1 VKQVLSITR
10 KELEGYFGSP
20 MALIF
25 VGVFLAVTLF
35 SFFWVD
41 TFFARGIADV
51 RPLFRW
57 IPVLMIFLVAALT
70 MRQWSEEE
78 RSGTL
83 ELLQS
88 LPVSLIQLVIGKFL
102 AVMALV
108 AVALGL
114 TIFLPI
120 TVEVLGNLDWGPV
133 IGGYLAALL
142 LAAAYTAIGLFISS
156 RTDNQIVALILAV
169 LLCGLFYLIG
179 TRGVTEFFGDAVSEI
194 LRAIGSGSRF
204 ESIER
209 GVIDLRDL
217 LYYLSLTGI
226 FLALNTASL
235 HSKRWSTGE
244 RTRPYRRAVTL
255 TSILVVV
262 NLVLANVWAFP
273 LHAQALRLDL
283 TESRQYTLSQTTR
296 DLLSNLQEPL
306 LVRGYFSE
314 KTHPLLAPLV
324 PEIRDMLREYD
335 VAAGDRMELE
345 IIDPAEHPELEAEA
359 NQTYGITPSPFQISG
374 RYEQSVINSYF
385 DILIRYGDQHVVLN
399 FQDLIEVQSSGGS
412 VDVRLRN
419 LEYDLTS
426 AVKKV
431 VYGFQS
437 VEAVLAALEEPAE
450 LTIYLT
456 PETMPEQLSDIP
468 ETIQEVA
475 DEIANQS
482 SGKFAYRVVNPDA
495 SDSPVTRQ
503 ELYEQYEIQPFAT
516 SLFSGES
523 YYLHMVLQVGDQ
535 EQVIYPSGDMTE
547 ADIRSSIENALKRS
561 SPGFLQV
568 VGLWAPS
575 TQPQQ
580 NMLGQTQQPIS
591 SWQQIRESLA
601 QEYEVRRLDLSSGQV
616 PDAIDVMVLVGPQNM
631 TDKDRFAVDQYLMRG
646 GAVIVAAGNYGIQV
660 DPMRGGLGLKPL
672 EGGLRDVLAYYGISV
687 EQSLVMDPQNEPF
700 PVQTTRDVGG
710 TQVREIQ
717 AIDYPFFVD
726 IRQDGMASDS
736 PIVSNLPAVTL
747 NWASPVIVDEEK
759 NADREVT
766 ELLHSSA
773 ESWTRTDTTIQP
785 DFNTYPQLGFPVGS
799 EQERHPLAVSVQ
811 GSFESFFK
819 DKPSP
824 FAEDE
829 SAEGA
834 STEQTATPTSTPPP
848 SALSTIENSPE
859 TSRLIVIG
867 STEFVDDIVFDLSSS
882 LTQDR
887 YRNSLQFMQNCVAW
901 CAEDVDLLSIRSR
914 GTQTRV
920 LAPLTEREQSFW
932 EGANYIVALL
942 ALVVI
947 GIVWNSRRRN
957 EEPMELLPRDAVAP
971 SAHATGSA
979 QAQEVT
985 Q

>member
-1 VKQVLSITR
+1 VKQALTITR

-57 IPVLMIFLVAALT
+57 MPVLMIFLVAALT

-83 ELLQS
+83 EVLLS
-88 LPVSLIQLVIGKFL
+88 LPVSPIQLVVGKFL
-102 AVMALV
+102 AVMALTG
-108 AVALGL
+108 VALGL
-114 TIFLPI
+114 TLFLPI
-120 TVEVLGNLDWGPV
+120 TVEMLGNLDWGPV
-133 IGGYLAALL
+133 MGGYLAALL
-142 LAAAYTAIGLFISS
+142 LAAAYTAIGLFVSS

-169 LLCGLFYLIG
+169 LLCGLFYLVG
-179 TRGVTEFFGDAVSEI
+179 SRGVTDFFGDRVGEI

-226 FLALNTASL
+226 FLTLNVASL
-235 HSKRWSTGE
+235 HSKRWSTGK
-244 RTRPYRRAVTL
+244 RTRPYRRAVTF

-262 NLVLANVWAFP
+262 NLVLANVWVFP
-273 LHAQALRLDL
+273 LRAQALRLDL
-283 TESRQYTLSQTTR
+283 TESHQYRLSQTTR

-324 PEIRDMLREYD
+324 PRIRDMLREYE
-335 VAAGDRMELE
+335 VAAGDKMKLE

-359 NQTYGITPSPFQISG
+359 NQTYGIRPSPFQVSG

-385 DILIRYGDQHVVLN
+385 DILIRYGDQHVVLG
-399 FQDLIEVQSSGGS
+399 FRDLIEVRTSGGG

-426 AVKKV
+426 AIKKV

-437 VEAVLAALEEPAE
+437 VEAVLAALEHPAK
-450 LTIYLT
+450 LTVYLT
-456 PETMPEQLSDIP
+456 PETLPEQLSDAP
-468 ETIQEVA
+468 ATIRQVA
-475 DEIANQS
+475 EDIASESN
-482 SGKFAYRVVNPDA
+482 GKFTYSVVNPDA

-503 ELYEQYEIQPFAT
+503 QLYEQYEIQPFAT

-523 YYLHMVLQVGDQ
+523 YYMHMVLQVGDQ
-535 EQVIYPSGDMTE
+535 EQVIYPSGEMTE
-547 ADIRSSIENALKRS
+547 GDIRSSIETTLKRL

-568 VGLWAPS
+568 VGLWTPPA
-575 TQPQQ
+575 QPQQ

-591 SWQQIRESLA
+591 SWQQIRQSLG
-601 QEYEVRRLDLSSGQV
+601 QEYDVRSVDLSAGQV
-616 PDAIDVMVLVGPQNM
+616 PTAVDVLVVIAPQGM
-631 TDKDRFAVDQYLMRG
+631 TDKERYAIDQYLMRG
-646 GAVIVAAGNYGIQV
+646 GSVVVAAGNYGVQV
-660 DPMRGGLGLKPL
+660 DPMQGGLGLKPL
-672 EGGLRDVLAYYGISV
+672 DGNLREMLSQYGINV
-687 EQSLVMDPQNEPF
+687 EESLVMDPQNEPF
-700 PVQTTRDVGG
+700 PVQTTRNVGG
-710 TQVREIQ
+710 AQVREIQ

-726 IRQDGMASDS
+726 VRQDGMASDS

-747 NWASPVIVDEEK
+747 NWTSPITITEEE

-766 ELLHSSA
+766 NLLQSSP
-773 ESWTRTDTTIQP
+773 ESWTRTDTNIQP

-799 EQERHPLAVSVQ
+799 EQERHTLAVSVQ
-811 GSFESFFK
+811 GSFESAFK

-824 FAEDE
+824 FAEGESEQE
-829 SAEGA
+829 SAASGQEG
-834 STEQTATPTSTPPP
+834 TPTPTPPP
-848 SALSTIENSPE
+848 SSLAKIESSPE
-859 TSRLIVIG
+859 SSRLVVIG
-867 STEFVDDIVFDLSSS
+867 SAEFVDDIVFDISSS
-882 LTQDR
+882 FTQDR
-887 YRNSLQFMQNCVAW
+887 YLNSLQLMQNCVAW
-901 CAEDVDLLSIRSR
+901 STEDLALLNIRSR

-920 LAPLTEREQSFW
+920 LAPLSEREQSFW
-932 EGANYIVALL
+932 EGANYVVALL
-942 ALVVI
+942 ALVVV
-947 GIVWNSRRRN
+947 GIVWNSRRQN
-957 EEPMELLPRDAVAP
+957 EEPMELLPRDAFAA
-971 SAHATGSA
+971 ST
-979 QAQEVT
+979 QEVP